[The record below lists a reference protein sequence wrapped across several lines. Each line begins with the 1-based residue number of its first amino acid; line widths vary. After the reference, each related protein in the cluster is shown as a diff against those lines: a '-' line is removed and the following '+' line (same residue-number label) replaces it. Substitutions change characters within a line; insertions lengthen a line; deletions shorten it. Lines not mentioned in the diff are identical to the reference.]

1 MASVAGDLRQM
12 RDANDL
18 VRPAQGRQLFT
29 EHITQ
34 AAADVGVDL
43 VEDERADL
51 VVGGQHGLEGQHGAR
66 QFAS

>member
-1 MASVAGDLRQM
+1 M
-12 RDANDL
+12 RHADYL
-18 VRPAQGRQLFT
+18 VRLAQRGQLPAEGVA
-29 EHITQ
+29 EP
-34 AAADVGVDL
+34 AADVGVDL